1 MGQNLSC
8 GAQPSVDQDF
18 FSAAQYGELKVVESI
33 LRRDPGIL
41 RRTTPF
47 NRLSILHIAAANGHV
62 ELLSM
67 ILERWNQPDVLNR
80 QKQSPLMLAAM
91 RGKIACVEK
100 LLQAGANILM
110 FDSANGRTCLHYAAY
125 YGHLDCLKAIADAAH
140 ANPIAESWGFA
151 RFINVRDSK
160 GATPLHLAAKQGQ
173 PACVRM
179 LLDKGALVC
188 ASMGDYG
195 YPGST
200 PLHLA
205 ARRGCLDC
213 VRELLVWGA
222 DRLQMDSAGRIPYVL
237 ALKRK
242 HLCAALLNPSAA
254 EPLVWPSPLK
264 LISKLN
270 PDVKLLLETALM
282 EANKKREHKI
292 LKGMAY
298 SLPSPYDSE
307 DNVDDDKS
315 EVSIVELCCICFEQA
330 CTIEV
335 KDCGHQMCAHC
346 TLAICCHNKPDPK
359 TLCTPPPICPF
370 CRSNIDR
377 LVVAKS
383 EIEEDM
389 EKEICHKSR
398 KSRHFQNS
406 SEGSSSF
413 KGLSSGRGSF
423 GIMGRGSGRIAD
435 SSDLFDKA

>member
-160 GATPLHLAAKQGQ
+160 GQ
-173 PACVRM
+173 PHSILLQNKVSQHVFACYWTRE
-179 LLDKGALVC
+179 LLSALLW
-188 ASMGDYG
+188 AIM
-195 YPGST
+195 
-200 PLHLA
+200 